1 MKERT
6 EQITLYL
13 TPQEKAAYKKFAESQ
28 GRSLN
33 AQLRYSL
40 EKDMRKDESKWA

>member
-6 EQITLYL
+6 EQLTLYL
-13 TPQEKAAYKKFAESQ
+13 TPQEKAAYKKFAESK

-33 AQLRYSL
+33 AQLRHSL
-40 EKDMRKDESKWA
+40 EKDMRREEK

>member
-13 TPQEKAAYKKFAESQ
+13 SPEEKATYKKFAESQ

-40 EKDMRKDESKWA
+40 EKDMRKEGK

>member
-6 EQITLYL
+6 EQITLYV
-13 TPQEKAAYKKFAESQ
+13 TPQEKAAYRKFAEAQ

-33 AQLRYSL
+33 AQLRHSI
-40 EKDMRKDESKWA
+40 EKDMRREEK

>member
-13 TPQEKAAYKKFAESQ
+13 SPQEKAAYKKFAELQ

-33 AQLRYSL
+33 AQLRHSI
-40 EKDMRKDESKWA
+40 EKDMRQEEN